1 MNELINSLKKK
12 QDCVLDEIKGKEN
25 DDVLVKLKEFN
36 EKKID
41 RLQSQNK
48 IISKKRKR
56 KENENE
62 PKSKKEKF

>member
-36 EKKID
+36 EKKI
-41 RLQSQNK
+41 
-48 IISKKRKR
+48 KR